1 MACAVTPR
9 KCNCNSSVSTMPVPA
24 PTGKHAFVFGILALF
39 LPALGLVIIW
49 SVSLDKDYAFLVFA
63 GTVALSV
70 PPSIITGVW
79 ALWRAGSSRQAWAG
93 LILGLL
99 ATCLYVIG
107 GLAFFLLLASA
118 LRHD

>member
-1 MACAVTPR
+1 MT
-9 KCNCNSSVSTMPVPA
+9 PVPA
-24 PTGKHAFVFGILALF
+24 PAGKHAFLFGILALF
-39 LPALGLVIIW
+39 LPALSLVLIW
-49 SVSLDKDYAFLVFA
+49 FVSLDKDYAFLVYA

-79 ALWRAGSSRQAWAG
+79 ALWRAGSTKDRGQAWTG

-99 ATCLYVIG
+99 ATCIYVIG
-107 GLAFFLLLASA
+107 GLAFCLLLTSV